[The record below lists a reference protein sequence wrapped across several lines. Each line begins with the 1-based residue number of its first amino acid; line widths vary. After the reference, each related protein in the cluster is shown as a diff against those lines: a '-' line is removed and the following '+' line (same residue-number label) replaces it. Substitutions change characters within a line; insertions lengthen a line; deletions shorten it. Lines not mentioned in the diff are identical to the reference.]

1 MSSSEQEASAP
12 RASARVFFEGRY
24 RKLVRDLP
32 QTIFYCPECRG
43 RGCARCEGF
52 GKLTKDS
59 VQELIARIAMP
70 LFRAPRHAHKF
81 HGAGREDVDVR
92 MLGPGRPFV
101 FEIEKAREPRADLA
115 ELARAVNERCAG
127 RLELIDLRW
136 CARARVAEVKEAH
149 HAKDYGLRVRAE
161 VPVDL
166 APLSEKLGQ
175 RVVLRQRTP
184 ERVAHRRADLE
195 RERWIEL
202 RALEVLESDELGRAT
217 SFSLA
222 VRSEHGTYIKEAV
235 SGDSGRTQPSITAWL
250 GAPCVCE
257 ELDVLDLID
266 EASGAPA
273 FGAGVLP
280 AE

>member
-1 MSSSEQEASAP
+1 MSSSEPTAGAP
-12 RASARVFFEGRY
+12 RAAARVFFEGRY

-59 VQELIARIAMP
+59 VQELIARVAMP

-92 MLGPGRPFV
+92 MLGRGRPFV
-101 FEIEKAREPRADLA
+101 FEIEKAREPQADLA
-115 ELARAVNERCAG
+115 ELAREVNQRCAE
-127 RLELIDLRW
+127 RLELLELRW
-136 CARARVAEVKEAH
+136 CTRSRVAEVKEEQ

-161 VPVDL
+161 GPVEL
-166 APLSEKLGQ
+166 APLRERLLQ
-175 RVVLRQRTP
+175 RVVLKQRTP

-202 RALEVLESDELGRAT
+202 RAVEALETDEGGRA
-217 SFSLA
+217 SRFSLSI
-222 VRSEHGTYIKEAV
+222 RSEHGTYIKEAV
-235 SGDSGRTQPSITAWL
+235 SGDDGRTQPSISAWL
-250 GAPCVCE
+250 GTPCVCE
-257 ELDVLDLID
+257 ELDVLDLV
-266 EASGAPA
+266 ESAEKRPE
-273 FGAGVLP
+273 FGAGV
-280 AE
+280 ANG